1 MKLAFDTGGTFTDLA
16 LLDDA
21 GVVHPH
27 KVLST
32 PDDPSRAVL
41 HGIDELLAMC
51 GSTGR
56 DVTAIFGATTVVTNA
71 VLERKGAVTALITT
85 DGFQDIL
92 RIRTEGRYDL
102 YDLKLQFS
110 EPLVPRQNC
119 FGAKERV
126 SVDGEILLPL
136 DEANIAGLADELK
149 ERGIEA
155 IAVCLL
161 HSYRYGDHEARIRTL
176 LQTHLPDI
184 SVSLSS
190 VVCPEIREY
199 DRASTTVVNAYTR
212 PLMAGHVKQLE
223 GELAQRGTG
232 QLLWMTSSGGV
243 VPGVVASTLPVRMI
257 ESGPAAGVVASGEYA
272 RRSGDANLLSFDM
285 GGTTAKLCMLLDGEP
300 RIAPELEVAHA
311 ARFRKGS
318 GLPLKIQSVQM
329 IEIGAGGGSIASVG
343 ALGLLAVGPRSAA
356 AAPGPACY
364 GLGGEEP
371 TVTDTDLV
379 LGYLAADSFLGGTFT
394 LDRDAAANAIAR
406 LAEKLGLSTIRC
418 AAGVHDLVNE
428 TMARAAAMHA
438 MDAGVDPRCLS
449 MIAFGG
455 AGPVH
460 AYGVAR
466 KLGVKRVICPL
477 GAGVNSALGLLAA
490 PVAVDVASSVPLSL
504 NDCSAERLDAIRT
517 SLVRDATPAIE
528 AAGLSSD
535 PVKYSF
541 SADMRHVGQGYEINI
556 RLPAPDVDE
565 ARFKAE
571 VAEAFRKSYLALYGR
586 SVAGPGIAVI
596 TWRLRASGPVGEVG
610 SIHAPPRADGKGE
623 ALRGHRSVYF
633 SEVGDYLRTPVYDHY
648 VLRPGQVIAGPAIVE
663 QRESTAVIG
672 PSGSATLDARSNLVI
687 TLS

>member
-1 MKLAFDTGGTFTDLA
+1 
-16 LLDDA
+16 
-21 GVVHPH
+21 
-27 KVLST
+27 
-32 PDDPSRAVL
+32 
-41 HGIDELLAMC
+41 
-51 GSTGR
+51 
-56 DVTAIFGATTVVTNA
+56 
-71 VLERKGAVTALITT
+71 
-85 DGFQDIL
+85 
-92 RIRTEGRYDL
+92 
-102 YDLKLQFS
+102 
-110 EPLVPRQNC
+110 
-119 FGAKERV
+119 
-126 SVDGEILLPL
+126 
-136 DEANIAGLADELK
+136 
-149 ERGIEA
+149 
-155 IAVCLL
+155 
-161 HSYRYGDHEARIRTL
+161 
-176 LQTHLPDI
+176 
-184 SVSLSS
+184 
-190 VVCPEIREY
+190 
-199 DRASTTVVNAYTR
+199 
-212 PLMAGHVKQLE
+212 
-223 GELAQRGTG
+223 
-232 QLLWMTSSGGV
+232 
-243 VPGVVASTLPVRMI
+243 
-257 ESGPAAGVVASGEYA
+257 VVASGEYA

-356 AAPGPACY
+356 AVPGPACY

-394 LDRDAAANAIAR
+394 LDRDAAARAIAR
-406 LAEKLGLSTIRC
+406 LAENLGLSTLRC

-438 MDAGVDPRCLS
+438 MDAGVNPRGLS

-466 KLGVKRVICPL
+466 KLGVKRVIWPL

-517 SLVRDATPAIE
+517 GLVRDATPAIE
-528 AAGLSSD
+528 AAGLSSGD
-535 PVKYSF
+535 VKYSF

-556 RLPAPDVDE
+556 RLPAPNVDE

-571 VAEAFRKSYLALYGR
+571 VADAFRKSYLALYGR
-586 SVAGPGIAVI
+586 SVAGTGIEVI
-596 TWRLRASGPVGEVG
+596 TWRLRTSGPVGEVG
-610 SIHAPPRADGKGE
+610 SIHAPPRADGNGE
-623 ALRGHRSVYF
+623 ALRGYRSVYF
-633 SEVGDYLRTPVYDHY
+633 SEVGGYLRTPVYDHY
-648 VLRPGQVIAGPAIVE
+648 VVRPGQAIAGPAIVE

>member
-16 LLDDA
+16 LLDDQ

-41 HGIDELLAMC
+41 RGIDELLAMR
-51 GSTGR
+51 GGNGR

-71 VLERKGAVTALITT
+71 VLERKGAVTALVTT

-119 FGAKERV
+119 FGARERV
-126 SVDGEILLPL
+126 SADGDILLPL
-136 DEANIAGLADELK
+136 DEAGIAALAGEFRA
-149 ERGIEA
+149 RGIEA

-161 HSYRYGDHEARIRTL
+161 HSYRYGDHEARIRAL
-176 LQTHLPDI
+176 LQTHLPDVT
-184 SVSLSS
+184 VSLSS

-223 GELAQRGTG
+223 AELARRGTG

-300 RIAPELEVAHA
+300 RIAAELEVAHA

-371 TVTDTDLV
+371 TVTDTDLL
-379 LGYLAADSFLGGTFT
+379 LGYLAPDSFLGGTFT
-394 LDRDAAANAIAR
+394 LDREAASRAIAR
-406 LAEKLGLSTIRC
+406 LGEQLGLSATRC

-438 MDAGVDPRCLS
+438 MDAGVDPRGLS

-490 PVAVDVASSVPLSL
+490 PVAVDVATSVPLSL
-504 NDCSAERLDAIRT
+504 EDCSDGRLEAIRAV
-517 SLVRDATPAIE
+517 LVRDAAPAIE
-528 AAGLSSD
+528 AAGLSPD
-535 PVKYSF
+535 MVKYSF

-556 RLPAPDVDE
+556 RLPAPDVGE
-565 ARFKAE
+565 PRFKAE
-571 VAEAFRKSYLALYGR
+571 VTDSFRKLYLALYGR
-586 SVAGPGIAVI
+586 SVAGTGIEAI
-596 TWRLRASGPVGEVG
+596 TWRLRASGPVGEAG
-610 SIHAPPRADGKGE
+610 SIHAPPRPGGKGGG
-623 ALRGHRSVYF
+623 LRGHRLVYF
-633 SEVGDYLRTPVYDHY
+633 SERGEYVSTPVYDHY
-648 VLRPGQVIAGPAIVE
+648 ALRPNQVIAGPAIVE

-672 PSGSATLDARSNLVI
+672 PGGSATLDARSNLIVTI
-687 TLS
+687 N

>member
-41 HGIDELLAMC
+41 QGIDELLAMH
-51 GSTGR
+51 GTSGR
-56 DVTAIFGATTVVTNA
+56 DVAAIFGATTVVTNA
-71 VLERKGAVTALITT
+71 VLERRGAATALITT

-110 EPLVPRQNC
+110 EPLVSRRDC
-119 FGAKERV
+119 FGARERV
-126 SVDGEILLPL
+126 TVDGDVVVPL
-136 DEANIAGLADELK
+136 DEAGIRVIADELRA
-149 ERGIEA
+149 RGIGSV
-155 IAVCLL
+155 AVCLL
-161 HSYRYGDHEARIRTL
+161 HGYRYAGHEARIRAL
-176 LQTHLPDI
+176 LQAQLPGVSI
-184 SVSLSS
+184 SLSS

-212 PLMAGHVKQLE
+212 PLMSAHVAHLE
-223 GELAQRGTG
+223 AELARRETG
-232 QLLWMTSSGGV
+232 QLLWMTSSGGI
-243 VPGVVASTLPVRMI
+243 VPGLTASTLPVRMI

-285 GGTTAKLCMLLDGEP
+285 GGTTAKLCMLIDGKP

-311 ARFRKGS
+311 ARFRRGS

-329 IEIGAGGGSIASVG
+329 IEIGAGGGSIAHVG
-343 ALGLLAVGPRSAA
+343 ALGLLAVGPRSAG

-364 GLGGEEP
+364 GLGGAEP
-371 TVTDTDLV
+371 TVTDTDLA
-379 LGYLAADSFLGGTFT
+379 LGYLDAASFLGGSFT
-394 LDRDAAANAIAR
+394 LDREAAMAAIAR
-406 LAEKLGLSTIRC
+406 LADEIGLSPTRC
-418 AAGVHDLVNE
+418 AYGVHDLVNE
-428 TMARAAAMHA
+428 AMARAAAMHA
-438 MDAGVDPRCLS
+438 MDGGVDPRSLS

-466 KLGVKRVICPL
+466 KLGISRVICPL

-490 PVAVDVASSVPLSL
+490 PVAVDVASSAPVALA
-504 NDCSAERLDAIRT
+504 DCNQALLDAVRAG
-517 SLVRDATPAIE
+517 LVADAAPAIA
-528 AAGLSSD
+528 AAGLTVDAVSH
-535 PVKYSF
+535 SF

-556 RLPAPDVDE
+556 ELPAPDVSL
-565 ARFKAE
+565 AGFRA
-571 VAEAFRKSYLALYGR
+571 ALTEAFRKTYLALYGR
-586 SVAGPGIAVI
+586 AVAGTGIEII
-596 TWRLRASGPVGEVG
+596 TWRLRASGPFGAVGAIRTQRREG
-610 SIHAPPRADGKGE
+610 GDGT
-623 ALRGHRSVYF
+623 ALRGFRPVYF
-633 SEVGDYLRTPVYDHY
+633 EEAGDYVATPVYDHY
-648 VLRPGQVIAGPAIVE
+648 ALEPGQRIQGPAIVE

-672 PSGSATLDARSNLVI
+672 PSASATLDARANLI
-687 TLS
+687 IDIA